1 MQHSR
6 QFQIPLSLPLSL
18 PPSLVPAASL
28 AYQKMFLYGREGEKT
43 RLQSGR
49 IGAPHPP
56 AGEVAAPAA
65 PRREMAAGGRHDDG
79 TCAFVQGRSD

>member
-6 QFQIPLSLPLSL
+6 QFQIPPLTPPS

-43 RLQSGR
+43 RLQSGSR
-49 IGAPHPP
+49 IGAPSPP

-65 PRREMAAGGRHDDG
+65 PRRERAAGGAHDG